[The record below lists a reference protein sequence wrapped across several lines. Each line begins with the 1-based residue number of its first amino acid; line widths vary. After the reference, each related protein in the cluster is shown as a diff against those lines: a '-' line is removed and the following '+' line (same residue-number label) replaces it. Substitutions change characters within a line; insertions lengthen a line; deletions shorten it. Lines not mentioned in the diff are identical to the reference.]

1 MKILHGMR
9 EVAGQ
14 AYYSVKGIRNQN
26 YKADLVLW
34 DPSPFGYPIDRCL
47 NIDFGNKKKYPWYF
61 FKMGFNMIWA
71 LTKYDT
77 FHFHFGHS
85 LIPHNF
91 DLWLLKLLKK
101 KLFFEFHG
109 SDLRQGSIAVSL
121 NSYTKEMAFA
131 DEKKLR
137 KRAKK
142 LLRYATGVIIHDD
155 EQVPHI
161 PNNLEK
167 VHLVPLRM
175 DLTRFSPEYPQAG
188 KNKITIVHAPSSRA
202 GKGSR
207 FIISAVEKL
216 SNKYNIEFILVEGMT
231 QEDAFEQYKKA
242 DIIIDQIIVGTYG
255 VFAIEAMALGKPVI
269 TYITDEMKEKLP
281 EELPIVSANPDN
293 LEERLEN
300 LVQDENK
307 RIELGERGVEYVKK
321 YHDCYKNSKIL
332 IDIYEGSHIPKFG
345 REAFAEAA
353 SK

>member
-14 AYYSVKGIRNQN
+14 AYYSVKGIRAQS

-61 FKMGFNMIWA
+61 LKMGFNMIWA

-85 LIPHNF
+85 LMPHNF

-131 DEKKLR
+131 DERKLR

-142 LLRYATGVIIHDD
+142 LFRYATGVIIHDD

-161 PNNLEK
+161 PTNLEK
-167 VHLVPLRM
+167 VHLVPLRV

-188 KNKITIVHAPSSRA
+188 QERAVDLLFQQWKSS
-202 GKGSR
+202 
-207 FIISAVEKL
+207 V
-216 SNKYNIEFILVEGMT
+216 T
-231 QEDAFEQYKKA
+231 
-242 DIIIDQIIVGTYG
+242 III
-255 VFAIEAMALGKPVI
+255 
-269 TYITDEMKEKLP
+269 
-281 EELPIVSANPDN
+281 
-293 LEERLEN
+293 
-300 LVQDENK
+300 
-307 RIELGERGVEYVKK
+307 
-321 YHDCYKNSKIL
+321 
-332 IDIYEGSHIPKFG
+332 
-345 REAFAEAA
+345 
-353 SK
+353 